1 VPVSNGINIVEQ
13 NTKAKYFSFYFL
25 NRLVI
30 KDSQRFFIRKCKDS
44 LENVKILR

>member
-13 NTKAKYFSFYFL
+13 NTRQNIFIF
-25 NRLVI
+25 I